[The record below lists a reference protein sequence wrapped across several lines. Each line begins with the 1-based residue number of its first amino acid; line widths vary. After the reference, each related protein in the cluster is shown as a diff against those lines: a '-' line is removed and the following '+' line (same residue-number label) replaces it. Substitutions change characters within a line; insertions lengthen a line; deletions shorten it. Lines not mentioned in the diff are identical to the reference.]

1 MTDVDDLLQKTSRTF
16 AVTIPMLPSPT
27 RQQVGLAY
35 LLFRII
41 DTFEDATH
49 WPPSQRIE
57 MIESFT
63 RLLDARDPE
72 GARLLSQ
79 RCLVDPPVQHA
90 GYLDLLREMPF
101 VLRKLDELPPDAREI
116 LCHHVK
122 RSGTGM
128 AQIVSRCDDGGH
140 LSLTTLQDL
149 RDYCYVVAGIVGEML
164 TELFLLGRPQLQGVS
179 EYLRQRAHLFGEGL
193 QLVNILKDSDS
204 DAREGRIYLPSDT
217 ERAQVMALARADLRS
232 SSDYALALQEQGA
245 ERGLVIFNALLVR
258 LALGTLAALRE
269 QRPSGKLTRVEVYS
283 IVSSVL
289 RDVDNGQPVFPIAG
303 SGADLPATA

>member
-1 MTDVDDLLQKTSRTF
+1 M
-16 AVTIPMLPSPT
+16 
-27 RQQVGLAY
+27 
-35 LLFRII
+35 
-41 DTFEDATH
+41 
-49 WPPSQRIE
+49 
-57 MIESFT
+57 
-63 RLLDARDPE
+63 
-72 GARLLSQ
+72 
-79 RCLVDPPVQHA
+79 QHA
-90 GYLDLLREMPF
+90 GYLELLREMPF

-122 RSGTGM
+122 RSGEGM
-128 AQIVSRCDDGGH
+128 AQIVSRCDDGGR

-164 TELFLLGRPQLQGVS
+164 TELFLLGRPQLRVS
-179 EYLRQRAHLFGEGL
+179 ASTCASARIFSARGCSWSTSSRTATPTRARGGS
-193 QLVNILKDSDS
+193 ICPATPS
-204 DAREGRIYLPSDT
+204 ARRSWRW
-217 ERAQVMALARADLRS
+217 RAPILRS

-303 SGADLPATA
+303 SGADPPATA